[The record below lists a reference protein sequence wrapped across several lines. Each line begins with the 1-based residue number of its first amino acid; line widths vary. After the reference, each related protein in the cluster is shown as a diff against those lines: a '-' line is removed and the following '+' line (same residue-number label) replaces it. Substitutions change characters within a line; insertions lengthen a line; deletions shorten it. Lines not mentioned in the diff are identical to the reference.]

1 MSRFCADLYYESID
15 GLLRLN
21 EHLKNSIWNQVEQ
34 RLVVRP
40 TNSVPGPAA
49 KRLKI
54 EVVIHTREVYKQFNQ
69 ICIYIHI
76 VRPGIQ
82 EEEGHAV
89 MGKTRH
95 TCSFQRSWQNGSM
108 PEE

>member
-1 MSRFCADLYYESID
+1 M
-15 GLLRLN
+15 
-21 EHLKNSIWNQVEQ
+21 EQ

-69 ICIYIHI
+69 ICIYISI
-76 VRPGIQ
+76 SSVQ
-82 EEEGHAV
+82 EYKKRKG
-89 MGKTRH
+89 ML
-95 TCSFQRSWQNGSM
+95 
-108 PEE
+108 